1 MPSEDEVQAVLD
13 ALYISKSLNSIFEQR
28 MWDQAKSKSDYTM
41 SMKLKGVNPSR
52 YWPGWAKGEFD
63 KAFRDI
69 VTLGLE
75 NAEKVREGKSAI
87 DVYPLTASI
96 VQIQRSQWGV
106 ELYLGKAGVHMKDG
120 FDSHGAAQNW
130 VTYCSAD
137 YLRERGIR
145 NGLAIHIIGK
155 EFY

>member
-1 MPSEDEVQAVLD
+1 MPSEDEVQTVLD
-13 ALYISKSLNSIFEQR
+13 ALYISKNLNWMFEQK
-28 MWDQAKSKSDYTM
+28 MWDEAKRKADYTM
-41 SMKLKGVNPSR
+41 SMKLKGINPSR

-69 VTLGLE
+69 VTLALE
-75 NAEKVREGKSAI
+75 NAEKVREGKSAN

-96 VQIQRSQWGV
+96 VQIQRSHWGV

-130 VTYCSAD
+130 VTYGSAD
-137 YLRERGIR
+137 YLREKGVRKGTK
-145 NGLAIHIIGK
+145 IHIVGK